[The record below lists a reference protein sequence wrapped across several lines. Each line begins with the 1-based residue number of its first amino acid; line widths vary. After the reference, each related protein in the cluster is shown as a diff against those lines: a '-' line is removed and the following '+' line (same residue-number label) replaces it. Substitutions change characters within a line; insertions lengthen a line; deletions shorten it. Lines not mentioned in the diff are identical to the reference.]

1 MYSFIYYRNLCL
13 QIKYSFLNE
22 HFENSIYTAIMHRLV
37 GSLLVT
43 NCSMYINLL
52 YALVAG

>member
-1 MYSFIYYRNLCL
+1 MYLFIYYRYLWL
-13 QIKYSFLNE
+13 QMKYSFLSE
-22 HFENSIYTAIMHRLV
+22 HFENSVYTAIMYRLV